1 MVRPTRRESSEVRLD
16 VHGHPLHSRAL
27 SVTLVQ
33 RGDGRLDVDGSV
45 LDLRKRGFVPVG
57 GDLQASGII
66 HDMRLRAVV
75 DPATLRV
82 ETIAAEQPTVAFEP
96 SPATGGES
104 CRDPIGRV
112 EVLAGTRL
120 DAGLNRRLTDA
131 IGGPRGCSH
140 ILTLGRLL
148 GSTVVWALERD
159 RALHGA
165 DPGRRPGER
174 VFRRDLVVDAYE
186 QPDGTLAFA
195 VQQGDLHLAPA
206 APLALPLDRL
216 AAYEE
221 VRILAEVDFPTRTVT
236 QLRIAE
242 RCRDAAATAEPAWC
256 EHPELAA
263 RLAGLPLG
271 PGSSPELL
279 RRLETASPRVPVRDA
294 LLMLAPTLVQCL
306 AALADRLVPAAGA
319 NRSLAGLG
327 GLPDS
332 CYMWRRDGALA
343 RSRGG

>member
-57 GDLQASGII
+57 GDLQASGVI

-75 DPATLRV
+75 DPETLRL
-82 ETIAAEQPTVAFEP
+82 ETVAAEQPTVAFEP
-96 SPATGGES
+96 SPATGGEC
-104 CRDPIGRV
+104 CRDPIERV
-112 EVLAGTRL
+112 EALAGTIL
-120 DAGLNRRLTDA
+120 DAGFNRRLTDA

-148 GSTVVWALERD
+148 GSTALWAFARD
-159 RALHGA
+159 REMHGA

-174 VFRRDLVVDAYE
+174 MFRRDLVVDAYE
-186 QPDGTLAFA
+186 KPDGTLAFA

-206 APLALPLDRL
+206 SPLAPPLDRL

-221 VRILAEVDFPTRTVT
+221 VCILAEVDFPTRTVT
-236 QLRIAE
+236 RLRIAE

-263 RLAGLPLG
+263 CLTGLSLG

-279 RRLETASPRVPVRDA
+279 HRLDRSRPRTPVRDA

-306 AALADRLVPAAGA
+306 AALADRLVAAGA

-343 RSRGG
+343 RARGG

>member
-1 MVRPTRRESSEVRLD
+1 VRLD

-27 SVTLVQ
+27 SIGLFQ
-33 RGDGRLDVDGSV
+33 RDDGRLDVEGSV

-75 DPATLRV
+75 DPQTLRL
-82 ETIAAEQPTVAFEP
+82 ETIAAEQPTVAFEA

-104 CRDPIGRV
+104 CRDPVARV
-112 EVLAGTRL
+112 GDLARTTL
-120 DAGLNRRLTDA
+120 DAGFNRRLSDG

-140 ILTLGRLL
+140 ILTLARLL

-159 RALHGA
+159 RAVHGVHA
-165 DPGRRPGER
+165 GRRPGER
-174 VFRRDLVVDAYE
+174 IFRRDIIVDAYE
-186 QPDGTLAFA
+186 QAAGTLALVA
-195 VQQGDLHLAPA
+195 QQGDLHLAPA
-206 APLALPLDRL
+206 PPVGPALDRL
-216 AAYEE
+216 AGYDEIR
-221 VRILAEVDFPTRTVT
+221 VLAEVDFPSRTVSRL
-236 QLRIAE
+236 QLAE
-242 RCRDAAATAEPAWC
+242 RRRDATTTVEPPWRDD
-256 EHPELAA
+256 PELAA

-271 PGSSPELL
+271 PGSAAELL
-279 RRLETASPRVPVRDA
+279 RRLDAAAPHPPLQDA

-306 AALADRLVPAAGA
+306 AALADRLVAAGA

-343 RSRGG
+343 RGRGG